1 MKNTLF
7 AKSPFYGIAAGIA
20 LAACVAAQPA
30 LADGHGRSHGKL
42 SVEKQTTV
50 NASPETTW
58 KMIGHF
64 NHLDVWHPVVVMSAI
79 KKGRHDKRGAVR
91 VLTLADGAEVTEV
104 LVKHSD
110 KDKSYTYR
118 ITGGP
123 LPVKN
128 YESVVSVRSA
138 PGGKATVVWSATF
151 DAKDAPDDKAVETMT
166 GVYDAGLG
174 NLARHFN

>member
-1 MKNTLF
+1 MKNTLCT
-7 AKSPFYGIAAGIA
+7 KSPFSGIATGIA
-20 LAACVAAQPA
+20 LAAALCLAAPSAQA
-30 LADGHGRSHGKL
+30 GGKL

-50 NASPETTW
+50 NASPETAW

-64 NHLDVWHPVVVMSAI
+64 NHLDVWHPVVVMSTL
-79 KKGRHDKRGAVR
+79 KKGQHNKEGAVR

-110 KDKSYTYR
+110 YDKSYTYR

-128 YESVVSVRSA
+128 YESVVAVKGA
-138 PGGKATVVWSATF
+138 PGGKATVTWSGTF
-151 DAKDAPDDKAVETMT
+151 DAKDAPDEKAVETMA
-166 GVYDAGLG
+166 GVYEAGLG
-174 NLARHFN
+174 SLARHFN